1 MIALIIMHRTRAAA
15 SPACAPDEDD
25 AVIVAHPEKRWHIRS
40 VTLRSCSAVLDR
52 QLRDDPAK
60 PKVLNIKDATVESI
74 DAFIHLATMLSHD
87 SSGLLKPSEIAGM
100 AAIVM
105 PLVHKYD
112 CKGLLMVLQN
122 ALNVHPHVDGIL
134 AVFEYAGDSSWEW
147 IGDGAKRRLVR
158 TLIVPDAKPAYMP
171 GQNAGAQAMA
181 KLPSNF
187 IAELFSDGH
196 FRGYFVVMGL
206 NGKSEL
212 LRHFADRC

>member
-1 MIALIIMHRTRAAA
+1 MRSIMGFMHRTPRV
-15 SPACAPDEDD
+15 PDEDVDD
-25 AVIVAHPEKRWHIRS
+25 AVIVTHPEKRWTVRS

-147 IGDGAKRRLVR
+147 IGDGAKKRLVR

-187 IAELFSDGH
+187 IAEFSDGH

-206 NGKSEL
+206 DGKSEL

>member
-1 MIALIIMHRTRAAA
+1 MGYMHRTRRV
-15 SPACAPDEDD
+15 PDEDVDD
-25 AVIVAHPEKRWHIRS
+25 AVTVTHPEKRWIVRS

-60 PKVLNIKDATVESI
+60 PKILDMGHTAVESI

-100 AAIVM
+100 AATVI

-122 ALNVHPHVDGIL
+122 ALNMHPYADGIL

-147 IGDGAKRRLVR
+147 IGDGAKKCLAR
-158 TLIVPDAKPAYMP
+158 TLIAPDAKSTCMP
-171 GQNAGAQAMA
+171 GQKAGAQAMA
-181 KLPSNF
+181 KLPSTF
-187 IAELFSDGH
+187 IAELFNGGY
-196 FRGYFVVMGL
+196 FRGYFVVLGL
-206 NGKSEL
+206 DGKSEL
-212 LRHFADRC
+212 LRYFTDRC